1 MYRDHIRRPILVGR
15 HFISNV
21 RAEPGSNGMIQTGA
35 YFQAVF
41 HERGR
46 TRLQTG
52 CYRDVCV
59 ETPSGL
65 RIAHKRIEVDS
76 TVLLPQRE

>member
-1 MYRDHIRRPILVGR
+1 
-15 HFISNV
+15 
-21 RAEPGSNGMIQTGA
+21 MIQTGA